1 MRKAT
6 EIVLTSEEQSLLDS
20 WQRAGSTEQRLS
32 LRAQIIL
39 GCATGR
45 QTMVVAREL
54 GVMPYV
60 VSKWRKRFAAARVA
74 GLQDTPRSG
83 KPRTYTAETEK
94 RVLAQL
100 DQPPPKGYAQWNGPL
115 LAKSLT
121 DVSDHQVW
129 RVMRAHGIQLQRRR
143 SWCVSTDPEFA
154 PKAADIVGLY
164 LDPPAN
170 AVVLAVDEKPHIQA
184 LERAQGWLRL
194 PDGKAVTGFNHEY
207 LRHGTSTLFAAL
219 EVATGLVRTGH
230 YSRRRR
236 REFLN
241 FMNEVVRDYP
251 ARDIHVVLDNLS
263 THKPKYDRWLS
274 RHPRV
279 HFHFTPTRASWLNQ
293 IEVWFSL
300 LSRQALR
307 GANFISTAQLRRAI
321 DDFVHVHNAQAA
333 PFEWRKTYVHPVP
346 LKHSYSDLRK

>member
-1 MRKAT
+1 MRKAA
-6 EIVLTSEEQSLLDS
+6 EIVLTAKEKSDLEA
-20 WQRAGSTEQRLS
+20 WQRSGSTEQRLA

-39 GCATGR
+39 GCAAVG
-45 QTMVVAREL
+45 QTTAVAGKL

-60 VSKWRKRFAAARVA
+60 VSKWRKRFAAGRMA

-115 LAKSLT
+115 LAQSLQ
-121 DVSDHQVW
+121 DVSEHHVW
-129 RVMRAHGIQLQRRR
+129 RVLRNHGIQLQRRR
-143 SWCVSTDPEFA
+143 SWCLSTDPEFA

-170 AVVLAVDEKPHIQA
+170 AIVLAVDEKPHIQA
-184 LERAQGWLRL
+184 LERAQGWLRM
-194 PDGKAVTGFNHEY
+194 PNGKALTGFSHEY
-207 LRHGTSTLFAAL
+207 ARHGTSTLFAAL
-219 EVATGLVRTGH
+219 EVATGLVQAGH

-236 REFLN
+236 REFLD
-241 FMNEVVRDYP
+241 FMNEVVANHP
-251 ARDIHVVLDNLS
+251 EKEIHVVLDNLN
-263 THKPKYDRWLS
+263 THKPKQDRWLA
-274 RHPRV
+274 RHPNV
-279 HFHFTPTRASWLNQ
+279 HLHFTPTHASWLNQ

-307 GANFISTAQLRRAI
+307 GASFRSTIQLRRAI
-321 DDFVHVHNAQAA
+321 DDFIHAHNRKAA
-333 PFEWRKTYVHPVP
+333 PFEWRKTFVTPSR
-346 LKHSYSDLRK
+346 LKHSYSELRN